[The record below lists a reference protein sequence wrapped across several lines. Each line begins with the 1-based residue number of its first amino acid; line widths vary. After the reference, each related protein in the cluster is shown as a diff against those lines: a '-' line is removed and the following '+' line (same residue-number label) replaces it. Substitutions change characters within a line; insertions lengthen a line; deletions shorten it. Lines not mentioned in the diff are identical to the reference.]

1 MPAEFSVEPVR
12 KQRVSHHVAV
22 EICRMIRD
30 GNLRPGDN
38 LPAERDLA
46 RMLQVS
52 RASLREALR
61 GLEIGGII
69 ESRHGGGTVV
79 RRFSAFGTESPLAM
93 IFEASHDLV
102 SDLWE
107 VRRIVEP
114 AFAERAAVRAT
125 EDGVDWLRQML
136 ERHREPYGRAGTGA
150 VARRLDRE
158 FHGAV
163 ASLSGNEAAEQV
175 IQLLNSLVHRGY
187 HAQRSFILERRKRA
201 YARHTAIYEAIR
213 DGDPVRARKSM
224 LDHLEEIEEYIL
236 EELIDVSRQENSNP
250 YRDVD
255 KSNKTPRRRANGG
268 APNAEPS

>member
-1 MPAEFSVEPVR
+1 MPDEFGVKPVR
-12 KQRVSHHVAV
+12 KQRVSHHVAI

-30 GNLRPGDN
+30 GNLRPGDS
-38 LPAERDLA
+38 LPPERDLA
-46 RMLQVS
+46 RMLHVS

-61 GLEIGGII
+61 GLEIGGIV

-114 AFAERAAVRAT
+114 ALAERAAVRAT
-125 EDGVDWLRQML
+125 DEGIESLRVML
-136 ERHREPYGRAGTGA
+136 EYHREPYGRAGTGE
-150 VARRLDRE
+150 VARALDRD

-175 IQLLNSLVHRGY
+175 IHLLNSLVHRGY

-201 YARHTAIYEAIR
+201 YARHRAIYEAIR
-213 DGDPVRARKSM
+213 DGDPVRARKTM

-236 EELIDVSRQENSNP
+236 EELIDVSRQENDKPHS
-250 YRDVD
+250 DVD
-255 KSNKTPRRRANGG
+255 KNNKTSRPRPNGG